1 MISQKAGQCRN
12 CKRRAS
18 YLELHKCCR
27 GNTTHLRM
35 LLTMMNGG
43 ATAGF
48 GSEQYPT
55 VRTCCLISVAAVRT
69 DPIVRRVADGGS
81 TPADQV
87 GVMMQERCRLQNQQ
101 LVSSSR
107 CCGEL

>member
-1 MISQKAGQCRN
+1 MTSQKVRQCRN
-12 CKRRAS
+12 CRRRAA

-27 GNTTHLRM
+27 ENTTHLRM
-35 LLTMMNGG
+35 LLTMMIRD

-48 GSEQYPT
+48 VSEQYPT
-55 VRTCCLISVAAVRT
+55 VRSCPLIIVAAVRT
-69 DPIVRRVADGGS
+69 DPVVRRVADAGAG
-81 TPADQV
+81 PADQV
-87 GVMMQERCRLQNQQ
+87 GVMMQERCRSQKQQ